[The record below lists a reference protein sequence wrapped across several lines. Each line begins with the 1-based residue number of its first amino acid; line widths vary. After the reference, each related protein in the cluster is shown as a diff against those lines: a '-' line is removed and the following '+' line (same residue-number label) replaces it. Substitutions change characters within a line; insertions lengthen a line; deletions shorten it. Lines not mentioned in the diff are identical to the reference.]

1 MDPILGWNSDSEPES
16 GDLSPVQGP
25 DHPHMPVD
33 PSRSPTRRSCAA
45 GGASGGIIDPMGWL
59 DSVLVGLV
67 AAVGLIVA
75 LWAGFVW
82 LVVHVMRPDDQ
93 R

>member
-1 MDPILGWNSDSEPES
+1 
-16 GDLSPVQGP
+16 
-25 DHPHMPVD
+25 
-33 PSRSPTRRSCAA
+33 
-45 GGASGGIIDPMGWL
+45 MGWL